1 MTAWRQA
8 AHGQGARLDVC
19 ASRAG
24 TALLGI
30 PPPHTVPGPY
40 HANSW
45 QAWCVISVVE
55 SQLTGRDYSGRMNNE
70 PNRDYAFLLRLWPE
84 SAGAFNLA

>member
-1 MTAWRQA
+1 MA
-8 AHGQGARLDVC
+8 V
-19 ASRAG
+19 
-24 TALLGI
+24 
-30 PPPHTVPGPY
+30 PHPRTVPGPY

-70 PNRDYAFLLRLWPE
+70 PKRDHAFLLRLWLE
-84 SAGAFNLA
+84 SAGVLNLA